1 VGTAMPETMI
11 PLIAILF
18 VGSASHEDIG
28 IGAIL
33 GAPFMLST
41 AAFAV
46 TGLAVLGYAR
56 SGRRPRSM
64 RINTDILGRDMTY
77 FLMVYTIAILATFLP
92 HHGLK
97 IGVAFLLL
105 GFYAFYVYRTL
116 SGEGQLEETP
126 SRLYLAEAIRART
139 KNPPL
144 SLSTLQFFIALGL
157 MIGGAKV
164 FVDNLETV
172 SVELGVPALVL
183 SLILAP
189 LATELPEKFNSILWV
204 RQRKDTL
211 AMGNISGA
219 MVFQSCIPAAVGL
232 LFTPW
237 DLTQPALVS
246 AGIAIASTLVVYLLS
261 ADRAASM
268 SNSGVLLFS
277 LNAPIPTSTVG
288 KAQGSREPARAGSPV
303 LTNCRSL
310 SANWRA
316 TSRWAPTNSTA
327 NSLSLINATRSV
339 ARARSLTSSA
349 AARRVVRLARAV

>member
-1 VGTAMPETMI
+1 LALAIVFLIFSLLVILVAAELFTNAVEWIGVQLHLNEGAVGSVLAAVGTAMPETMI

-246 AGIAIASTLVVYLLS
+246 AGIAIASTLVVYLSIRRRNLLS
-261 ADRAASM
+261 PT
-268 SNSGVLLFS
+268 VL
-277 LNAPIPTSTVG
+277 
-288 KAQGSREPARAGSPV
+288 ARAGV
-303 LTNCRSL
+303 LY
-310 SANWRA
+310 
-316 TSRWAPTNSTA
+316 
-327 NSLSLINATRSV
+327 V
-339 ARARSLTSSA
+339 AF
-349 AARRVVRLARAV
+349 VVYIVLR